1 MGGDSWDRTDTL
13 YLTEL
18 DDMADR
24 QGGARAEFRIGLL
37 LPMCGAAGLW
47 APSCISCAQVAL
59 RELNRGDGIAGRP
72 VRLILI
78 DAAEDATR
86 AQQTEYA
93 EQFAATSD
101 LSESVAELRASYMRH
116 VKLARVLFPPGTG
129 EHTTLGLSGDRRDDL
144 PGLIAQTEAF
154 YRALL
159 ADARLLARTE
169 TVRLDQASAEAGLAQ
184 VEAVEAARAWSAKR
198 CTLNAPDAWPASS
211 PLASATASFARPSSA
226 TMSSG

>member
-1 MGGDSWDRTDTL
+1 MPPRRDYDQLFADTRTAFTN
-13 YLTEL
+13 
-18 DDMADR
+18 
-24 QGGARAEFRIGLL
+24 ARDLPEVQALL
-37 LPMCGAAGLW
+37 VPFGY
-47 APSCISCAQVAL
+47 
-59 RELNRGDGIAGRP
+59 DP
-72 VRLILI
+72 VRLDAGLALI

-184 VEAVEAARAWSAKR
+184 VEAVEAARASQAKE
-198 CTLNAPDAWPASS
+198 TGEAQV
-211 PLASATASFARPSSA
+211 ATAVRDDAVSA
-226 TMSSG
+226 LRGYWSDFRRVAEVALEEHPQLRETLGLLERS